1 MSLLGKIF
9 LSPHPPSDITHEA
22 CYGALFQ
29 FFEKEGKIHKCDV
42 RDIIQGAIHEKDAD
56 GSSPMTHNGLHAP
69 NTTTKRTHTSSPLSQ
84 RPAPHHHTVMKADTD
99 GVLKP
104 LRHLA
109 LYTEP
114 ASDCHRGAREFLGG
128 ESVSKT
134 LSRSEMQLLV
144 RCHLQPAN
152 NPNKRC
158 GTV

>member
-1 MSLLGKIF
+1 MELCSSF
-9 LSPHPPSDITHEA
+9 LKRRVKS
-22 CYGALFQ
+22 Y
-29 FFEKEGKIHKCDV
+29 KCDV
-42 RDIIQGAIHEKDAD
+42 RDIIQGAIHEHDAD
-56 GSSPMTHNGLHAP
+56 GSCPLTRNGLHAQ

-104 LRHLA
+104 LRRLA

-134 LSRSEMQLLV
+134 
-144 RCHLQPAN
+144 
-152 NPNKRC
+152 
-158 GTV
+158 